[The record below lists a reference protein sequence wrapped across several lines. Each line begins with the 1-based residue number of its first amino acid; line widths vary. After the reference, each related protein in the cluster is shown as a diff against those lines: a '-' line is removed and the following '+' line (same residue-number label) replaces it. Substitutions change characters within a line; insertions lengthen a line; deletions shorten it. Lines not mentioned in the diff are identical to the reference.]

1 MYQGF
6 QQGQPSITAGSTL
19 YYFDRNKMDVTLASV
34 VSVSL
39 PHVPK
44 AAQNNPAALYSGLV
58 ADVTFSKGDETMT
71 VEFPT
76 GSVFAN
82 YPEKGFF
89 LSADILAVDREV
101 DSIENAA
108 RQYMAQYPAQQK
120 ILESCGPLREKLH
133 PERKKEAQQEEKIAS
148 LEAKIDQLISAF
160 AAGSLGK
167 GPAQKRKEE

>member
-6 QQGQPSITAGSTL
+6 QQGQPQITAGSTL
-19 YYFDRNKMDVTLASV
+19 YYFNRNKMDVTLANV

-44 AAQNNPAALYSGLV
+44 AAQNNPAAIYSGLV
-58 ADVTFSKGDETMT
+58 ADVTFSTGEETLT

-89 LSADILAVDREV
+89 LSTDSLAVDREV
-101 DSIENAA
+101 DAIENAA

-120 ILESCGPLREKLH
+120 VLEGCGPLREKLH
-133 PERKKEAQQEEKIAS
+133 PERKKEAQQEQKIAS
-148 LEAKIDQLISAF
+148 LEAKIDQLISAI

-167 GPAQKRKEE
+167 GSAPKRKEE